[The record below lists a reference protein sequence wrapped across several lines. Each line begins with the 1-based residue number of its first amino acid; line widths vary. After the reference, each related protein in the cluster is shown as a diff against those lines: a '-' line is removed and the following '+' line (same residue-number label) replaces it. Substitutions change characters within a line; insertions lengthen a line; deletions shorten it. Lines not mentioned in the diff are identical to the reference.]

1 MDKLKD
7 INELKQLFEEL
18 LLIVDKYGDNSINNQ
33 KKIIKRIIDKIVG
46 IDMSN
51 SEKQFIEI
59 QRDYKNLYPAS

>member
-33 KKIIKRIIDKIVG
+33 
-46 IDMSN
+46 
-51 SEKQFIEI
+51 
-59 QRDYKNLYPAS
+59 